1 MKGLMMEVPMLL
13 SRLIDYAADYHGNT
27 EVVGRRLDGQVERRN
42 YRTLRNQAAKLA
54 NALMDKGYGVDSRM
68 ASLAWNT
75 VNHIEVFYG
84 VLGIGASLHTLN
96 PRLTK
101 EHLTYMSNLVDNEL
115 IFVDEGTIG
124 LAEQLEAGLANV
136 KGWIYLDE
144 DKPLPPTTLKNIM
157 LKSELVK
164 DASEEIRWPQFDER
178 QAATICFTSGTTGLP
193 KGVVYSHRST
203 TLSAMN
209 MTMADMYGGYVNGDL
224 MTVMP
229 IAPIFHA
236 NGWQMPFTAPMNGHK
251 LVLPGR
257 DFTARGLID
266 LINSEEVT
274 MIGAVPTLYMDLFS
288 NLKPGEKFKA
298 LRLALIAG
306 TRVPEKLFE
315 LFDQHGIECG
325 QQWGMTETPGCTRG
339 TLPPGVNKLP
349 RQERE
354 IIRRKNQGR
363 IAFSAQHRIVD
374 ENGHELPQ
382 DGIASGEMQV
392 RGNNV
397 AARYLGQSEEEQVE
411 WLSTGD
417 IACIAP
423 DGRMEIVD
431 RTKDVIKSGGEW
443 ISTQILESAASDHPS
458 VERVAVISIPH
469 PRFQERPLML
479 CKLKNGTTCSE
490 EELIT
495 HLKGK
500 VAGWWLPD
508 KIEFIDDMAL
518 TTTGKIDKLTLRRQ
532 FTGRDTQMVKDLE

>member
-1 MKGLMMEVPMLL
+1 MQMKGLMMEVPMLL
-13 SRLIDYAADYHGNT
+13 SGLIDYAAECHGET

-42 YRTLRNQAAKLA
+42 YRTLRKQAAKLA
-54 NALMDKGYGVDSRM
+54 NALIDQGYGLDSRM

-96 PRLTK
+96 PRLSA
-101 EHLTYMSNLVDNEL
+101 ENIAYMSNKVDNEL
-115 IFVDEGTIG
+115 IFVDGATIG
-124 LAEQLEAGLANV
+124 LAEQLQDKLTNV
-136 KGWIYLDE
+136 KGWVFLDE
-144 DKPLPPTTLKNIM
+144 NEPMPATTLKNIVV
-157 LKSELVK
+157 KSDLVK
-164 DASEEIRWPQFDER
+164 TAAEDIEWPQFDER
-178 QAATICFTSGTTGLP
+178 QAATICFTSGTTGKP

-209 MTMADMYGGYVNGDL
+209 MTMADMYGGYINGDL

-257 DFTARGLID
+257 DFTARALID
-266 LINSEEVT
+266 LINNEEVT

-288 NLKPGEKFKA
+288 NLKPGETFSA
-298 LRLALIAG
+298 LRIALIAG
-306 TRVPEKLFE
+306 TRVPDKLFE
-315 LFDQHGIECG
+315 LFDQHGIEVG

-349 RQERE
+349 KQERE

-363 IAFSAQHRIVD
+363 IAFSAKHRIID
-374 ENGHELPQ
+374 ENGNPLPH
-382 DGIASGEMQV
+382 DGIACGEMQV

-397 AARYLGQSEEEQVE
+397 AGRYLGQSEEEQFD

-417 IACIAP
+417 VACISP
-423 DGRMEIVD
+423 DGRVEIVD

-443 ISTQILESAASDHPS
+443 ISTQILESAASDHPA
-458 VERVAVISIPH
+458 VDRVAVISIPH

-479 CKLKNGTTCSE
+479 VKLKENATCTQ
-490 EELIT
+490 EELLN
-495 HLKGK
+495 HLRTK
-500 VAGWWLPD
+500 VESWWLPD
-508 KIEFIDDMAL
+508 RIEFIDDVAV
-518 TTTGKIDKLTLRRQ
+518 TSTGKLDKIELRRQ
-532 FTGRDTQMVKDLE
+532 FTGRTTQMVI

>member
-13 SRLIDYAADYHGNT
+13 SGLIDYAAECHGET

-42 YRTLRNQAAKLA
+42 YRTLRKQAAKLA
-54 NALMDKGYGVDSRM
+54 NALIDQGYGLDSRM

-96 PRLTK
+96 PRLSA
-101 EHLTYMSNLVDNEL
+101 ENIAYMSNKVDNEL
-115 IFVDEGTIG
+115 IFVDGATIG
-124 LAEQLEAGLANV
+124 LAEQLQDKLTNV
-136 KGWIYLDE
+136 KGWVFLDE
-144 DKPLPPTTLKNIM
+144 NEPMPATTLKNIVV
-157 LKSELVK
+157 KSDLVK
-164 DASEEIRWPQFDER
+164 TAAEDIEWPQFDER
-178 QAATICFTSGTTGLP
+178 QAATICFTSGTTGKP

-209 MTMADMYGGYVNGDL
+209 MTMADMYGGYINGDL

-257 DFTARGLID
+257 DFTARALID
-266 LINSEEVT
+266 LINNEEVT

-288 NLKPGEKFKA
+288 NLKPGETFSA
-298 LRLALIAG
+298 LRIALIAG
-306 TRVPEKLFE
+306 TRVPDKLFE
-315 LFDQHGIECG
+315 LFDQHGIEVG

-349 RQERE
+349 KQERE

-363 IAFSAQHRIVD
+363 IAFSAKHRIID
-374 ENGHELPQ
+374 ENGNPLPH
-382 DGIASGEMQV
+382 DGIACGEMQV

-397 AARYLGQSEEEQVE
+397 AGRYLGQSEEEQFD

-417 IACIAP
+417 VACISP
-423 DGRMEIVD
+423 DGRVEIVD
-431 RTKDVIKSGGEW
+431 RTKDGIKSGGEW
-443 ISTQILESAASDHPS
+443 ISTQILESAASDHPA
-458 VERVAVISIPH
+458 VDRVAVISIPH

-479 CKLKNGTTCSE
+479 VKLKENATCTQ
-490 EELIT
+490 EELLN
-495 HLKGK
+495 HLRTK
-500 VAGWWLPD
+500 VESWWLPD
-508 KIEFIDDMAL
+508 RIEFIDDVAV
-518 TTTGKIDKLTLRRQ
+518 TSTGKLDKIELRRQ
-532 FTGRDTQMVKDLE
+532 FTGRTTQMVI

>member
-13 SRLIDYAADYHGNT
+13 SGLIDYAAECHGET

-42 YRTLRNQAAKLA
+42 YRTLRKQAAKLA
-54 NALMDKGYGVDSRM
+54 NALIDQGYGLDSRM

-96 PRLTK
+96 PRLSA
-101 EHLTYMSNLVDNEL
+101 ENIAYMSNKVDNEL
-115 IFVDEGTIG
+115 IFVDGATIG
-124 LAEQLEAGLANV
+124 LAEQLQDKLTNV
-136 KGWIYLDE
+136 KGWVFLDE
-144 DKPLPPTTLKNIM
+144 NEPMPATTLKNIVV
-157 LKSELVK
+157 KSDLVK
-164 DASEEIRWPQFDER
+164 TAAEDIEWPQFDER
-178 QAATICFTSGTTGLP
+178 QAATICFTSGTTGKP

-209 MTMADMYGGYVNGDL
+209 MTMADMYGGYINGDL

-257 DFTARGLID
+257 DFTARALID
-266 LINSEEVT
+266 LINNEEVT

-288 NLKPGEKFKA
+288 NLKPGETFSA
-298 LRLALIAG
+298 LRIALIAG
-306 TRVPEKLFE
+306 TRVPDKLFE
-315 LFDQHGIECG
+315 LFDQHGIEVG

-349 RQERE
+349 KQERE

-363 IAFSAQHRIVD
+363 IAFSAKHRIID
-374 ENGHELPQ
+374 ENGNPLPH
-382 DGIASGEMQV
+382 DGIACGEMQV

-397 AARYLGQSEEEQVE
+397 AGRYLGQSEEEQFD

-417 IACIAP
+417 VACISP
-423 DGRMEIVD
+423 DGRVEIVD

-443 ISTQILESAASDHPS
+443 ISTQILESAASDHPA
-458 VERVAVISIPH
+458 VDRVAVISIPH

-479 CKLKNGTTCSE
+479 VKLKENATCTQ
-490 EELIT
+490 EELLN
-495 HLKGK
+495 HLRTK
-500 VAGWWLPD
+500 VESWWLPD
-508 KIEFIDDMAL
+508 RIEFIDDVAV
-518 TTTGKIDKLTLRRQ
+518 TSTGKLDKIELRRQ
-532 FTGRDTQMVKDLE
+532 FTGRTTQMVI